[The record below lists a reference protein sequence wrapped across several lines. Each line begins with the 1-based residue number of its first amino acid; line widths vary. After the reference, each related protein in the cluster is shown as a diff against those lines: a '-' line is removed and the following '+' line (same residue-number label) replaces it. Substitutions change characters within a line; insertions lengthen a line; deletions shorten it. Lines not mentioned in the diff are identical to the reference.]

1 MSNKIDRIIY
11 SGYYLLDDLDKLN
24 EHTDETSNL
33 YNQAFNKFSD
43 MYKMNENTLEGIFM
57 DENKFIME
65 VYNDLTGEVEYV
77 PLEEK

>member
-43 MYKMNENTLEGIFM
+43 MYKMDENTLEGIFM

-77 PLEEK
+77 PLEK